1 MCVKKKMFWNWFYVK
16 KKKKIPNIGRLCF
29 SCFLLT
35 VKLKVERRRRRGV
48 ALTLFFFFSS
58 FLYFSAAIRRSG
70 VSLLPPSV
78 ESFPADAHSCPGS
91 RRRWLHTQWDCVCV
105 CVCGRV
111 CGGFFGMKLSLSLS
125 RWEDTHTHSHT
136 HRCAQKLCS
145 DLVDSGSCSGVKGEA
160 GLGFGAAMISH
171 VVCFYFLSVQET
183 QKYQWRSKLARF

>member
-1 MCVKKKMFWNWFYVK
+1 MWFKSKTLILQNFFILTGCVSKKNVLKLILCK

-48 ALTLFFFFSS
+48 ALTLFFFSS

-105 CVCGRV
+105 CV
-111 CGGFFGMKLSLSLS
+111 GGFVGGFLAWNSPSAFHDGRTHTL
-125 RWEDTHTHSHT
+125 THTHT
-136 HRCAQKLCS
+136 HARRN
-145 DLVDSGSCSGVKGEA
+145 
-160 GLGFGAAMISH
+160 F
-171 VVCFYFLSVQET
+171 VQI
-183 QKYQWRSKLARF
+183 